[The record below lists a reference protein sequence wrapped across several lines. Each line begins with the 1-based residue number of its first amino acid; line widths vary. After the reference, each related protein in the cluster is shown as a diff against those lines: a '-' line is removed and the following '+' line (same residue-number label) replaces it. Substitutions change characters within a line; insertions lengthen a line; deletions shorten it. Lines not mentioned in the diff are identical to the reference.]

1 MWNKKKISQGA
12 LESENVESENV
23 ETESLES
30 SGEPLLRISDE
41 EMSGENSKSDEM
53 ISSSDTVTDN
63 IPEELLPED
72 PAARERV
79 IQVLNDPAAMRKI
92 AAALEDLRKE
102 YQLEYV
108 FSKTGLASI
117 SSARLSQDEKKLQLA
132 VEAEAEIGSEFD
144 ISKLDE
150 DDEDQELAFSDE
162 EREEAISF
170 AKALGLLGRAEGGE
184 SPGVAESSEPVEPS
198 EAGPQSE
205 PEGPSVPSDS
215 SEPPEPPALVES
227 AEEVPPTSSEE
238 PETPESEVQS
248 EPPKFEGSSEPEVPL
263 EPSEPEG
270 IEESTEPPEPSEP
283 KAQEGD
289 LDNSRQIS
297 AEGLK
302 AEGTVSPESA
312 AQAEEP
318 GLEDEKQ
325 KKKKSGKKKSRER
338 ESAEGTA
345 HKASLKEKIIHLHKK
360 NLVLMIII
368 EVAVVAALAG
378 GIWQIQQT
386 REHQQWLEADAKKTA
401 SAVTAAKGP
410 VLDNGYNQLV
420 VKAEAE
426 INNARVENLR
436 RRAAAMERI
445 PEERSTDIENSETY
459 RIVQSAYY
467 FNGPHLSSG
476 RGSVTGPNGRET
488 YYNLNMSG
496 VVNIMHSAGFSGT
509 YWVRS
514 DGVKMFG
521 NYVMVAANYGVH
533 PKGSIVKSSLGLA
546 IVVDTGGFAS
556 SNPQQLDLATTW

>member
-72 PAARERV
+72 PAAREKV

-92 AAALEDLRKE
+92 AASLEDLRKE

-150 DDEDQELAFSDE
+150 YDEDQEIAYSDE
-162 EREEAISF
+162 EREEALSF
-170 AKALGLLGRAEGGE
+170 AKALGLIGRAEGGE

-198 EAGPQSE
+198 EAGLQSE

-238 PETPESEVQS
+238 PETPEPEVQS
-248 EPPKFEGSSEPEVPL
+248 EPPKFEGSSEPEVPP
-263 EPSEPEG
+263 EPLEPEG
-270 IEESTEPPEPSEP
+270 IEESTEPPEPSES

-318 GLEDEKQ
+318 SEPK
-325 KKKKSGKKKSRER
+325 
-338 ESAEGTA
+338 A
-345 HKASLKEKIIHLHKK
+345 HKAGLKEKIIHLHKK

-420 VKAEAE
+420 VKADAE

-436 RRAAAMERI
+436 IRAADMERI

>member
-1 MWNKKKISQGA
+1 MWNKKNINQGV
-12 LESENVESENV
+12 VESDEV
-23 ETESLES
+23 EAESLDFSE
-30 SGEPLLRISDE
+30 EPLLHVSDE
-41 EMSGENSKSDEM
+41 EIPGESPKIDEVN
-53 ISSSDTVTDN
+53 SSSHSVADN

-102 YQLEYV
+102 YQLEYI
-108 FSKTGLASI
+108 FSKTGLAAI
-117 SSARLSQDEKKLQLA
+117 SAARLSQDEKKLQLA

-150 DDEDQELAFSDE
+150 DDKDQDLSFSDE

-170 AKALGLLGRAEGGE
+170 AKALGFLGREEGGE
-184 SPGVAESSEPVEPS
+184 SPGVAESSEHVEPS
-198 EAGPQSE
+198 EGGPLSE
-205 PEGPSVPSDS
+205 PEGPSVPS
-215 SEPPEPPALVES
+215 E
-227 AEEVPPTSSEE
+227 
-238 PETPESEVQS
+238 
-248 EPPKFEGSSEPEVPL
+248 SSEPEGPSVPS
-263 EPSEPEG
+263 ESSEPEG
-270 IEESTEPPEPSEP
+270 PSVPSESSEP
-283 KAQEGD
+283 E
-289 LDNSRQIS
+289 
-297 AEGLK
+297 AE
-302 AEGTVSPESA
+302 P
-312 AQAEEP
+312 
-318 GLEDEKQ
+318 
-325 KKKKSGKKKSRER
+325 
-338 ESAEGTA
+338 A

-420 VKAEAE
+420 VKADAE
-426 INNARVENLR
+426 INNARVEDLR

>member
-1 MWNKKKISQGA
+1 MWNKKNINQGV
-12 LESENVESENV
+12 VESDEV
-23 ETESLES
+23 EAESLDFSE
-30 SGEPLLRISDE
+30 EPLLHVSDE
-41 EMSGENSKSDEM
+41 EIPGESPKIDEVN
-53 ISSSDTVTDN
+53 SSSHSVADN

-102 YQLEYV
+102 YQLEYI
-108 FSKTGLASI
+108 FSKTGLAAI
-117 SSARLSQDEKKLQLA
+117 SAARLSQDEKKLQLA

-150 DDEDQELAFSDE
+150 DDKDQDLSFSDE
-162 EREEAISF
+162 DREEAISF
-170 AKALGLLGRAEGGE
+170 AKALGLLGREEGGE
-184 SPGVAESSEPVEPS
+184 SPGVAESSEHVEPS
-198 EAGPQSE
+198 EGGPLSE
-205 PEGPSVPSDS
+205 PEGPSVPS
-215 SEPPEPPALVES
+215 E
-227 AEEVPPTSSEE
+227 
-238 PETPESEVQS
+238 
-248 EPPKFEGSSEPEVPL
+248 SSEPEGPSVPS
-263 EPSEPEG
+263 ESSEPE
-270 IEESTEPPEPSEP
+270 
-283 KAQEGD
+283 
-289 LDNSRQIS
+289 
-297 AEGLK
+297 AE
-302 AEGTVSPESA
+302 
-312 AQAEEP
+312 Q
-318 GLEDEKQ
+318 
-325 KKKKSGKKKSRER
+325 
-338 ESAEGTA
+338 A

-420 VKAEAE
+420 VKADAE
-426 INNARVENLR
+426 INNARVEDLR

>member
-23 ETESLES
+23 ESESLDFSE
-30 SGEPLLRISDE
+30 EPLLHVSDE
-41 EMSGENSKSDEM
+41 EMPGESPKIDEVN
-53 ISSSDTVTDN
+53 SSSHSVADN

-92 AAALEDLRKE
+92 AASLENLRKE

-150 DDEDQELAFSDE
+150 YDEDQEIAYSDE
-162 EREEAISF
+162 EREEALSF
-170 AKALGLLGRAEGGE
+170 AKALGLIGRAEGGE

-205 PEGPSVPSDS
+205 PEGPSV
-215 SEPPEPPALVES
+215 
-227 AEEVPPTSSEE
+227 SSEE
-238 PETPESEVQS
+238 PESPESEVQS
-248 EPPKFEGSSEPEVPL
+248 KPPKFEGSSEPEVPP

-270 IEESTEPPEPSEP
+270 IEESTEPPEPPEPEVPPVPSESSEP
-283 KAQEGD
+283 ED
-289 LDNSRQIS
+289 LENLEDEDSSQQIS

-378 GIWQIQQT
+378 VIWQIQQT
-386 REHQQWLEADAKKTA
+386 REHQQWLKADAKKTA

-420 VKAEAE
+420 VKADAE
-426 INNARVENLR
+426 INNARVEDLR

>member
-12 LESENVESENV
+12 LESENVES
-23 ETESLES
+23 ESLES

-41 EMSGENSKSDEM
+41 EMSGENSKSDEV
-53 ISSSDTVTDN
+53 ISSSDTVKDN

-72 PAARERV
+72 PAAREKV

-92 AAALEDLRKE
+92 AASLEDLRKE

-150 DDEDQELAFSDE
+150 DDEDQELSFSDE
-162 EREEAISF
+162 EREETLSF

-205 PEGPSVPSDS
+205 PEGPSV
-215 SEPPEPPALVES
+215 
-227 AEEVPPTSSEE
+227 SSEE
-238 PETPESEVQS
+238 PESPESEVQS
-248 EPPKFEGSSEPEVPL
+248 EPLKFEGSSEPEV
-263 EPSEPEG
+263 
-270 IEESTEPPEPSEP
+270 PPEPSEP

-420 VKAEAE
+420 VKADAE
-426 INNARVENLR
+426 INNARVEDLR

>member
-12 LESENVESENV
+12 LESENVESE
-23 ETESLES
+23 SLES
-30 SGEPLLRISDE
+30 SGEPILRISDE

-72 PAARERV
+72 PAAREKV
-79 IQVLNDPAAMRKI
+79 IQVLSDPAAMRKI
-92 AAALEDLRKE
+92 AASLEDLRKE

-150 DDEDQELAFSDE
+150 YDEDQEIAYSDE
-162 EREEAISF
+162 EREEALSF
-170 AKALGLLGRAEGGE
+170 AKALGLIGRAEGGE

-205 PEGPSVPSDS
+205 PEGPSV
-215 SEPPEPPALVES
+215 
-227 AEEVPPTSSEE
+227 SSEE
-238 PETPESEVQS
+238 PESPEPEVQS
-248 EPPKFEGSSEPEVPL
+248 EPPKFEGSSEPEVPP
-263 EPSEPEG
+263 EPSEPEVPPEPLEPEG
-270 IEESTEPPEPSEP
+270 IEESTEPSEPSES

-420 VKAEAE
+420 VKADAE
-426 INNARVENLR
+426 INNARVEDLR

>member
-1 MWNKKKISQGA
+1 MWNKKNINQGV
-12 LESENVESENV
+12 VESDEV
-23 ETESLES
+23 EAESLDFSE
-30 SGEPLLRISDE
+30 EPLLHVSDE
-41 EMSGENSKSDEM
+41 EIPGESPKIDEVN
-53 ISSSDTVTDN
+53 SSSHSVADN

-102 YQLEYV
+102 YQLEYI
-108 FSKTGLASI
+108 FSKTGLAAI
-117 SSARLSQDEKKLQLA
+117 STARLIQDEKKLQLA

-150 DDEDQELAFSDE
+150 DDKDQDLSFSDE

-170 AKALGLLGRAEGGE
+170 AKALGFLGREEGGE
-184 SPGVAESSEPVEPS
+184 SPGVAESSEHVEPS
-198 EAGPQSE
+198 EGGPLSE
-205 PEGPSVPSDS
+205 PEGPSVPS
-215 SEPPEPPALVES
+215 E
-227 AEEVPPTSSEE
+227 
-238 PETPESEVQS
+238 
-248 EPPKFEGSSEPEVPL
+248 SSEPEA
-263 EPSEPEG
+263 EP
-270 IEESTEPPEPSEP
+270 
-283 KAQEGD
+283 
-289 LDNSRQIS
+289 
-297 AEGLK
+297 
-302 AEGTVSPESA
+302 
-312 AQAEEP
+312 
-318 GLEDEKQ
+318 
-325 KKKKSGKKKSRER
+325 
-338 ESAEGTA
+338 A

-386 REHQQWLEADAKKTA
+386 REHQKWLEADAKKTA

-410 VLDNGYNQLV
+410 VLENGYNQLV
-420 VKAEAE
+420 VKADAE

-496 VVNIMHSAGFSGT
+496 VVKIMHSAGFSGT

>member
-1 MWNKKKISQGA
+1 MWNKKNINQGV
-12 LESENVESENV
+12 VESDEV
-23 ETESLES
+23 EAESLDFSE
-30 SGEPLLRISDE
+30 EPLLHVSDE
-41 EMSGENSKSDEM
+41 EIPGESPKIDEVN
-53 ISSSDTVTDN
+53 SSSHSVADN

-102 YQLEYV
+102 YQLEYI
-108 FSKTGLASI
+108 FSKTGLAAI
-117 SSARLSQDEKKLQLA
+117 SAARLSQDEKKLQLA

-150 DDEDQELAFSDE
+150 DDKDQDLSFSDE

-170 AKALGLLGRAEGGE
+170 AKALGLLGREEGGE
-184 SPGVAESSEPVEPS
+184 SPGVADSSEHVEPS

-205 PEGPSVPSDS
+205 PEGPSFPS
-215 SEPPEPPALVES
+215 E
-227 AEEVPPTSSEE
+227 
-238 PETPESEVQS
+238 
-248 EPPKFEGSSEPEVPL
+248 SSEPEGPSVPS
-263 EPSEPEG
+263 ESSEPE
-270 IEESTEPPEPSEP
+270 
-283 KAQEGD
+283 
-289 LDNSRQIS
+289 
-297 AEGLK
+297 AE
-302 AEGTVSPESA
+302 
-312 AQAEEP
+312 Q
-318 GLEDEKQ
+318 
-325 KKKKSGKKKSRER
+325 
-338 ESAEGTA
+338 A

-420 VKAEAE
+420 VKADAE
-426 INNARVENLR
+426 INNARVEDLR

>member
-1 MWNKKKISQGA
+1 MWNKKNINQGV
-12 LESENVESENV
+12 VESDEV
-23 ETESLES
+23 EAESLDFSE
-30 SGEPLLRISDE
+30 EPLLHVSDE
-41 EMSGENSKSDEM
+41 EIPGESPEIDEVN
-53 ISSSDTVTDN
+53 SSSHSVADN

-102 YQLEYV
+102 YQLEYI
-108 FSKTGLASI
+108 FSKTGLAAI
-117 SSARLSQDEKKLQLA
+117 SAARLSQDEKKLQLA

-150 DDEDQELAFSDE
+150 DDKDQDLSFSDE

-170 AKALGLLGRAEGGE
+170 AKALGLLGREEGGE
-184 SPGVAESSEPVEPS
+184 SPGVAESSEHVEPS
-198 EAGPQSE
+198 EGGPLSE
-205 PEGPSVPSDS
+205 PEGPSVPS
-215 SEPPEPPALVES
+215 E
-227 AEEVPPTSSEE
+227 
-238 PETPESEVQS
+238 
-248 EPPKFEGSSEPEVPL
+248 SSEPEGPSVPS
-263 EPSEPEG
+263 ESSEPEA
-270 IEESTEPPEPSEP
+270 EP
-283 KAQEGD
+283 
-289 LDNSRQIS
+289 
-297 AEGLK
+297 
-302 AEGTVSPESA
+302 
-312 AQAEEP
+312 
-318 GLEDEKQ
+318 
-325 KKKKSGKKKSRER
+325 
-338 ESAEGTA
+338 A

-420 VKAEAE
+420 VKADAE
-426 INNARVENLR
+426 INNARVEDLR

>member
-1 MWNKKKISQGA
+1 MWNKKNINQGV
-12 LESENVESENV
+12 VESDEV
-23 ETESLES
+23 EAESLDFSE
-30 SGEPLLRISDE
+30 EPLLHVSDE
-41 EMSGENSKSDEM
+41 EIPGESPKIDEVN
-53 ISSSDTVTDN
+53 SSSHSVADN

-102 YQLEYV
+102 YQLEYI
-108 FSKTGLASI
+108 FSKTGLAAI
-117 SSARLSQDEKKLQLA
+117 SAARLSQDEKKLQLA

-150 DDEDQELAFSDE
+150 DDKDQDLSFSDE
-162 EREEAISF
+162 DREEAISF
-170 AKALGLLGRAEGGE
+170 AKALGLLGREEGGE
-184 SPGVAESSEPVEPS
+184 SPGVAESSEHVEPS
-198 EAGPQSE
+198 EGGPLSE
-205 PEGPSVPSDS
+205 PEGPSVPS
-215 SEPPEPPALVES
+215 E
-227 AEEVPPTSSEE
+227 
-238 PETPESEVQS
+238 
-248 EPPKFEGSSEPEVPL
+248 SSEPE
-263 EPSEPEG
+263 
-270 IEESTEPPEPSEP
+270 
-283 KAQEGD
+283 
-289 LDNSRQIS
+289 
-297 AEGLK
+297 AE
-302 AEGTVSPESA
+302 
-312 AQAEEP
+312 Q
-318 GLEDEKQ
+318 
-325 KKKKSGKKKSRER
+325 
-338 ESAEGTA
+338 A

-420 VKAEAE
+420 VKADAE

>member
-1 MWNKKKISQGA
+1 MWNKKNINQGV
-12 LESENVESENV
+12 VESDEV
-23 ETESLES
+23 EAESLDFSE
-30 SGEPLLRISDE
+30 EPLLHVSDE
-41 EMSGENSKSDEM
+41 EIPGESPKIDEVNP
-53 ISSSDTVTDN
+53 SSHSVADN

-102 YQLEYV
+102 YQLEYI
-108 FSKTGLASI
+108 FSKTGLAAI
-117 SSARLSQDEKKLQLA
+117 SAARLSQDEKKLQLA

-150 DDEDQELAFSDE
+150 DDKDQDLSFSDE

-170 AKALGLLGRAEGGE
+170 AKALGLLGREEGGE
-184 SPGVAESSEPVEPS
+184 SPGVAESSEHVEPS
-198 EAGPQSE
+198 EGGPLSE
-205 PEGPSVPSDS
+205 PKGPSVP
-215 SEPPEPPALVES
+215 PE
-227 AEEVPPTSSEE
+227 
-238 PETPESEVQS
+238 
-248 EPPKFEGSSEPEVPL
+248 SSEPE
-263 EPSEPEG
+263 
-270 IEESTEPPEPSEP
+270 
-283 KAQEGD
+283 
-289 LDNSRQIS
+289 
-297 AEGLK
+297 AE
-302 AEGTVSPESA
+302 
-312 AQAEEP
+312 Q
-318 GLEDEKQ
+318 
-325 KKKKSGKKKSRER
+325 
-338 ESAEGTA
+338 A

-420 VKAEAE
+420 VKADAE

>member
-1 MWNKKKISQGA
+1 MWNKKNINQGV
-12 LESENVESENV
+12 VESDEV
-23 ETESLES
+23 EAESLDFSE
-30 SGEPLLRISDE
+30 EPLLHVSDE
-41 EMSGENSKSDEM
+41 EIPGESPKIDEVN
-53 ISSSDTVTDN
+53 SSSHSVADN

-102 YQLEYV
+102 YQLEYI
-108 FSKTGLASI
+108 FSKTGLAAI
-117 SSARLSQDEKKLQLA
+117 SAARLSQDEKKLQMA

-150 DDEDQELAFSDE
+150 DDKDQDLSFSDE

-170 AKALGLLGRAEGGE
+170 AKALGFLGREEGGE
-184 SPGVAESSEPVEPS
+184 SPGVAESSEHVEPS
-198 EAGPQSE
+198 EGGPLSE
-205 PEGPSVPSDS
+205 PEGPSVPS
-215 SEPPEPPALVES
+215 E
-227 AEEVPPTSSEE
+227 
-238 PETPESEVQS
+238 
-248 EPPKFEGSSEPEVPL
+248 SSEPEGPSVPS
-263 EPSEPEG
+263 ESSEPEA
-270 IEESTEPPEPSEP
+270 EP
-283 KAQEGD
+283 
-289 LDNSRQIS
+289 
-297 AEGLK
+297 
-302 AEGTVSPESA
+302 
-312 AQAEEP
+312 
-318 GLEDEKQ
+318 
-325 KKKKSGKKKSRER
+325 
-338 ESAEGTA
+338 A

-420 VKAEAE
+420 VKADAE

-556 SNPQQLDLATTW
+556 SNPQQLDLATAW

>member
-1 MWNKKKISQGA
+1 MWNKKNINQGV
-12 LESENVESENV
+12 VESDEV
-23 ETESLES
+23 EAESLDFSE
-30 SGEPLLRISDE
+30 EPLLHVSDE
-41 EMSGENSKSDEM
+41 EIPGESPKIDEVN
-53 ISSSDTVTDN
+53 SSSHSVADN

-102 YQLEYV
+102 YQLEYI
-108 FSKTGLASI
+108 FSKTGLAAI
-117 SSARLSQDEKKLQLA
+117 SAARLSQDEKKLQLA

-150 DDEDQELAFSDE
+150 DDKDQDLSFSDE

-170 AKALGLLGRAEGGE
+170 AKALGLLGREEGGE
-184 SPGVAESSEPVEPS
+184 SPGVADSSEHVEPS

-205 PEGPSVPSDS
+205 PEGPSFPS
-215 SEPPEPPALVES
+215 E
-227 AEEVPPTSSEE
+227 
-238 PETPESEVQS
+238 
-248 EPPKFEGSSEPEVPL
+248 SSEPEGPSVPS
-263 EPSEPEG
+263 ESSEPEG
-270 IEESTEPPEPSEP
+270 PSVPSESSEP
-283 KAQEGD
+283 E
-289 LDNSRQIS
+289 
-297 AEGLK
+297 AE
-302 AEGTVSPESA
+302 
-312 AQAEEP
+312 Q
-318 GLEDEKQ
+318 
-325 KKKKSGKKKSRER
+325 
-338 ESAEGTA
+338 A

-378 GIWQIQQT
+378 GIWQIQQA

-420 VKAEAE
+420 VKADAE
-426 INNARVENLR
+426 INNARVEDLR

>member
-1 MWNKKKISQGA
+1 MWNKKNINQGV
-12 LESENVESENV
+12 VESDEV
-23 ETESLES
+23 EAESLNF
-30 SGEPLLRISDE
+30 SGEPLLHVSDE
-41 EMSGENSKSDEM
+41 EIPGESSKIDEVN
-53 ISSSDTVTDN
+53 SSSHSVADN

-92 AAALEDLRKE
+92 AAALENLRKE
-102 YQLEYV
+102 YQLEYI
-108 FSKTGLASI
+108 FSKTGLAAI
-117 SSARLSQDEKKLQLA
+117 SAARLSQDEKKLQLA

-150 DDEDQELAFSDE
+150 DDKDQDLSFSDE

-170 AKALGLLGRAEGGE
+170 AKTLGLLDREEGGE
-184 SPGVAESSEPVEPS
+184 SPGVAESSEHVEPS
-198 EAGPQSE
+198 EGGPLSEPEGLSVPSESSE
-205 PEGPSVPSDS
+205 PEGPSVPS
-215 SEPPEPPALVES
+215 E
-227 AEEVPPTSSEE
+227 
-238 PETPESEVQS
+238 
-248 EPPKFEGSSEPEVPL
+248 SSEPEGPSVPS
-263 EPSEPEG
+263 ESSEPE
-270 IEESTEPPEPSEP
+270 
-283 KAQEGD
+283 
-289 LDNSRQIS
+289 
-297 AEGLK
+297 AE
-302 AEGTVSPESA
+302 
-312 AQAEEP
+312 Q
-318 GLEDEKQ
+318 
-325 KKKKSGKKKSRER
+325 
-338 ESAEGTA
+338 A

-386 REHQQWLEADAKKTA
+386 REHQKWLEADAKKTA

-410 VLDNGYNQLV
+410 VLENGYNQLV
-420 VKAEAE
+420 VKADAE

-556 SNPQQLDLATTW
+556 SNPQQLDLATAW

>member
-23 ETESLES
+23 ESESLES

-53 ISSSDTVTDN
+53 ISSSDSVADN

-150 DDEDQELAFSDE
+150 DDEDQELSFSDE
-162 EREEAISF
+162 EREEALSF

-205 PEGPSVPSDS
+205 PEGPSV
-215 SEPPEPPALVES
+215 
-227 AEEVPPTSSEE
+227 SSEE
-238 PETPESEVQS
+238 PETPEPEVQS
-248 EPPKFEGSSEPEVPL
+248 EPPKFEGSSEPEVPP

-270 IEESTEPPEPSEP
+270 IEESTEPSEPSES

-297 AEGLK
+297 AEGRK

-318 GLEDEKQ
+318 GLEEEKQ
-325 KKKKSGKKKSRER
+325 KKKKSGKKKSRES

-386 REHQQWLEADAKKTA
+386 REHQKWLEADAKKTA

-420 VKAEAE
+420 VKADAE
-426 INNARVENLR
+426 INNARVEDLR

>member
-12 LESENVESENV
+12 LESENVESE
-23 ETESLES
+23 SLES
-30 SGEPLLRISDE
+30 SGEPILRISDE

-72 PAARERV
+72 PAAREKV
-79 IQVLNDPAAMRKI
+79 IQVLSDPAAMRKI
-92 AAALEDLRKE
+92 AASLEDLRKE

-150 DDEDQELAFSDE
+150 YDEDQEIAYSDE
-162 EREEAISF
+162 EREEALSF
-170 AKALGLLGRAEGGE
+170 AKALGLIGRAEGGE

-205 PEGPSVPSDS
+205 PEGPSV
-215 SEPPEPPALVES
+215 
-227 AEEVPPTSSEE
+227 SSEE
-238 PETPESEVQS
+238 PESPEPEVQS
-248 EPPKFEGSSEPEVPL
+248 EPPKFEGSSEPEVPP
-263 EPSEPEG
+263 EPSEPEVPPEPLEPEG
-270 IEESTEPPEPSEP
+270 IEESTEPSEPSES

-325 KKKKSGKKKSRER
+325 KKKKSGKKKSRES

-420 VKAEAE
+420 VKADAE
-426 INNARVENLR
+426 INNARVEDLR

-521 NYVMVAANYGVH
+521 NYVMVAANYGVN

>member
-41 EMSGENSKSDEM
+41 EMPGESPKIDEVN
-53 ISSSDTVTDN
+53 SSSHSVADN

-92 AAALEDLRKE
+92 AASLEDLRKE

-150 DDEDQELAFSDE
+150 DDEDQELSFSDE
-162 EREEAISF
+162 EREEALSF
-170 AKALGLLGRAEGGE
+170 AKALGLLGREEGGE

-205 PEGPSVPSDS
+205 PEGPSV
-215 SEPPEPPALVES
+215 
-227 AEEVPPTSSEE
+227 SSEE
-238 PETPESEVQS
+238 PESPESEVQS

-263 EPSEPEG
+263 EPLEPEG

-420 VKAEAE
+420 VKADAE
-426 INNARVENLR
+426 INNARVEDLR

>member
-1 MWNKKKISQGA
+1 MWNKKNINQGV
-12 LESENVESENV
+12 VESDEV
-23 ETESLES
+23 EAESLDFSE
-30 SGEPLLRISDE
+30 EPLLHVSDE
-41 EMSGENSKSDEM
+41 EIPGESPKIDEVNP
-53 ISSSDTVTDN
+53 SSHSVADN

-102 YQLEYV
+102 YQLEYI
-108 FSKTGLASI
+108 FSKTGLAAI
-117 SSARLSQDEKKLQLA
+117 SAARLSQDEKKLQLA

-150 DDEDQELAFSDE
+150 DDKDQALSFSDE

-170 AKALGLLGRAEGGE
+170 AKALGLLGREEGGE
-184 SPGVAESSEPVEPS
+184 SPGVAESSEHVEPS
-198 EAGPQSE
+198 EGGPLSE
-205 PEGPSVPSDS
+205 PEGPSVPS
-215 SEPPEPPALVES
+215 E
-227 AEEVPPTSSEE
+227 
-238 PETPESEVQS
+238 
-248 EPPKFEGSSEPEVPL
+248 SSEPEGPSVPS
-263 EPSEPEG
+263 ESSEPE
-270 IEESTEPPEPSEP
+270 
-283 KAQEGD
+283 
-289 LDNSRQIS
+289 
-297 AEGLK
+297 AE
-302 AEGTVSPESA
+302 
-312 AQAEEP
+312 Q
-318 GLEDEKQ
+318 
-325 KKKKSGKKKSRER
+325 
-338 ESAEGTA
+338 A

-420 VKAEAE
+420 VKADAE

>member
-1 MWNKKKISQGA
+1 MWNKKNINQGV
-12 LESENVESENV
+12 VESDEV
-23 ETESLES
+23 EAESLDFSE
-30 SGEPLLRISDE
+30 EPLLHVSDE
-41 EMSGENSKSDEM
+41 EIPGESPKIDEVN
-53 ISSSDTVTDN
+53 SSSHSVADN

-102 YQLEYV
+102 YQLEYI
-108 FSKTGLASI
+108 FSKTGLAAI
-117 SSARLSQDEKKLQLA
+117 STARLSQDEKKLQLA

-150 DDEDQELAFSDE
+150 DDKDQDLSFSDE

-170 AKALGLLGRAEGGE
+170 AKALGLLGREEGGE
-184 SPGVAESSEPVEPS
+184 SPGVAESSEHVEPS
-198 EAGPQSE
+198 EGGPLSE
-205 PEGPSVPSDS
+205 PEGPSVP
-215 SEPPEPPALVES
+215 PE
-227 AEEVPPTSSEE
+227 
-238 PETPESEVQS
+238 
-248 EPPKFEGSSEPEVPL
+248 SSEPEGPSVPP
-263 EPSEPEG
+263 ESSEPEA
-270 IEESTEPPEPSEP
+270 EP
-283 KAQEGD
+283 
-289 LDNSRQIS
+289 
-297 AEGLK
+297 
-302 AEGTVSPESA
+302 
-312 AQAEEP
+312 
-318 GLEDEKQ
+318 
-325 KKKKSGKKKSRER
+325 
-338 ESAEGTA
+338 A

-420 VKAEAE
+420 VKADAE
-426 INNARVENLR
+426 INNARVEDLR

>member
-1 MWNKKKISQGA
+1 MWNKKNINQGV
-12 LESENVESENV
+12 VESDEV
-23 ETESLES
+23 EAESLDFSE
-30 SGEPLLRISDE
+30 EPLLHVSDE
-41 EMSGENSKSDEM
+41 EIPGESPKIDEVN
-53 ISSSDTVTDN
+53 SSSHSVADN

-102 YQLEYV
+102 YQLEYI
-108 FSKTGLASI
+108 FSKTGLAAI
-117 SSARLSQDEKKLQLA
+117 SAARLSQDEKKLQLA

-150 DDEDQELAFSDE
+150 DDKDQALSFSDE

-170 AKALGLLGRAEGGE
+170 AKALGLLGREEGGE
-184 SPGVAESSEPVEPS
+184 SPGVAESSEHVEPS
-198 EAGPQSE
+198 EGGPLSE
-205 PEGPSVPSDS
+205 PEGPSVPS
-215 SEPPEPPALVES
+215 E
-227 AEEVPPTSSEE
+227 
-238 PETPESEVQS
+238 
-248 EPPKFEGSSEPEVPL
+248 SSEPE
-263 EPSEPEG
+263 
-270 IEESTEPPEPSEP
+270 
-283 KAQEGD
+283 
-289 LDNSRQIS
+289 
-297 AEGLK
+297 AE
-302 AEGTVSPESA
+302 
-312 AQAEEP
+312 Q
-318 GLEDEKQ
+318 
-325 KKKKSGKKKSRER
+325 
-338 ESAEGTA
+338 A

-420 VKAEAE
+420 VKADAE
-426 INNARVENLR
+426 INNARVEDLR

>member
-12 LESENVESENV
+12 LESENVESE
-23 ETESLES
+23 SLES
-30 SGEPLLRISDE
+30 SGEPILRISDE

-72 PAARERV
+72 PAAREKV

-92 AAALEDLRKE
+92 AASLEDLRKE

-150 DDEDQELAFSDE
+150 YDEDQEIAYSDE
-162 EREEAISF
+162 EREEALSF
-170 AKALGLLGRAEGGE
+170 AKALGLIGRAEGGE
-184 SPGVAESSEPVEPS
+184 SPGVAESSEPVEPA
-198 EAGPQSE
+198 EAVPQSE
-205 PEGPSVPSDS
+205 PEGPSV
-215 SEPPEPPALVES
+215 
-227 AEEVPPTSSEE
+227 SSEE
-238 PETPESEVQS
+238 PESPESEVQS
-248 EPPKFEGSSEPEVPL
+248 EPPKFEGSSEPEVPP
-263 EPSEPEG
+263 EPSEPEVPPEHLEPEG
-270 IEESTEPPEPSEP
+270 IEESTEPSEPSES

-318 GLEDEKQ
+318 SEPK
-325 KKKKSGKKKSRER
+325 
-338 ESAEGTA
+338 A
-345 HKASLKEKIIHLHKK
+345 HKAGLKEKIIHLHKK

-420 VKAEAE
+420 VKADAE
-426 INNARVENLR
+426 INNARVEDLR

>member
-1 MWNKKKISQGA
+1 MWNKKNINQGV
-12 LESENVESENV
+12 VESDEV
-23 ETESLES
+23 EAESLDFSE
-30 SGEPLLRISDE
+30 EPLLHVSDE
-41 EMSGENSKSDEM
+41 EIPGESPKIDEVN
-53 ISSSDTVTDN
+53 SSSDSVADN

-102 YQLEYV
+102 YQLEYI
-108 FSKTGLASI
+108 FSKTGLAAI
-117 SSARLSQDEKKLQLA
+117 SAARLSQDEKKLQLA

-150 DDEDQELAFSDE
+150 DDKDQDLSFSDE

-170 AKALGLLGRAEGGE
+170 AKALGLLGREEGGE
-184 SPGVAESSEPVEPS
+184 SPGVAESSEHVEPS
-198 EAGPQSE
+198 EGGPQSE
-205 PEGPSVPSDS
+205 PEGPSVPS
-215 SEPPEPPALVES
+215 E
-227 AEEVPPTSSEE
+227 
-238 PETPESEVQS
+238 
-248 EPPKFEGSSEPEVPL
+248 SSEPE
-263 EPSEPEG
+263 
-270 IEESTEPPEPSEP
+270 
-283 KAQEGD
+283 
-289 LDNSRQIS
+289 
-297 AEGLK
+297 AE
-302 AEGTVSPESA
+302 
-312 AQAEEP
+312 Q
-318 GLEDEKQ
+318 
-325 KKKKSGKKKSRER
+325 
-338 ESAEGTA
+338 A

-386 REHQQWLEADAKKTA
+386 REHQKWLEADAKKTA

-410 VLDNGYNQLV
+410 VLENGYNQLV
-420 VKAEAE
+420 VKADAE

-556 SNPQQLDLATTW
+556 SNPQQLDLATAW

>member
-1 MWNKKKISQGA
+1 MWNKKNINQGV
-12 LESENVESENV
+12 VESDEV
-23 ETESLES
+23 EAESLDFSE
-30 SGEPLLRISDE
+30 EPLLHVSDE
-41 EMSGENSKSDEM
+41 EIPGESPKIDEVN
-53 ISSSDTVTDN
+53 SSSHSVADN

-102 YQLEYV
+102 YQLEYI
-108 FSKTGLASI
+108 FSKTGLAAI
-117 SSARLSQDEKKLQLA
+117 SAARLSQDEKKLQLA

-150 DDEDQELAFSDE
+150 DDKDQDLSFSDE

-170 AKALGLLGRAEGGE
+170 AKALGLLGREEGGE
-184 SPGVAESSEPVEPS
+184 SPGVADSSEHVEPS

-205 PEGPSVPSDS
+205 PEGPSFPS
-215 SEPPEPPALVES
+215 E
-227 AEEVPPTSSEE
+227 
-238 PETPESEVQS
+238 
-248 EPPKFEGSSEPEVPL
+248 SSEPEGPSVPS
-263 EPSEPEG
+263 ESSEPEG
-270 IEESTEPPEPSEP
+270 PSVPSESSEP
-283 KAQEGD
+283 E
-289 LDNSRQIS
+289 
-297 AEGLK
+297 AE
-302 AEGTVSPESA
+302 
-312 AQAEEP
+312 Q
-318 GLEDEKQ
+318 
-325 KKKKSGKKKSRER
+325 
-338 ESAEGTA
+338 A

-420 VKAEAE
+420 VKADAE
-426 INNARVENLR
+426 INNARVEDLR

>member
-1 MWNKKKISQGA
+1 MWNKKNINQGV
-12 LESENVESENV
+12 VESDEV
-23 ETESLES
+23 EAESLDFSE
-30 SGEPLLRISDE
+30 EPLLHVSDE
-41 EMSGENSKSDEM
+41 EIPGESPKIDEVN
-53 ISSSDTVTDN
+53 SSSHSVADN

-102 YQLEYV
+102 YQLEYI
-108 FSKTGLASI
+108 FSKTGLAAI
-117 SSARLSQDEKKLQLA
+117 SAARLSQDEKKLQMA

-150 DDEDQELAFSDE
+150 DDKDQDLSFSDE

-170 AKALGLLGRAEGGE
+170 AKALGFLGREEGGE
-184 SPGVAESSEPVEPS
+184 SPGVAESSEHVEPS
-198 EAGPQSE
+198 EGGPLSE
-205 PEGPSVPSDS
+205 PEGPSVPS
-215 SEPPEPPALVES
+215 E
-227 AEEVPPTSSEE
+227 
-238 PETPESEVQS
+238 
-248 EPPKFEGSSEPEVPL
+248 SSEPEGPSVPS
-263 EPSEPEG
+263 ESSEPEG
-270 IEESTEPPEPSEP
+270 PSVPSESSEP
-283 KAQEGD
+283 E
-289 LDNSRQIS
+289 
-297 AEGLK
+297 AE
-302 AEGTVSPESA
+302 P
-312 AQAEEP
+312 
-318 GLEDEKQ
+318 
-325 KKKKSGKKKSRER
+325 
-338 ESAEGTA
+338 A

-420 VKAEAE
+420 VKADAE

-556 SNPQQLDLATTW
+556 SNPQQLDLATAW

>member
-23 ETESLES
+23 EAESLDFSE
-30 SGEPLLRISDE
+30 EPLLHVSDE
-41 EMSGENSKSDEM
+41 EMPGESPKIDEVN
-53 ISSSDTVTDN
+53 SSSHSVADN

-92 AAALEDLRKE
+92 AASLEDLRKE

-150 DDEDQELAFSDE
+150 DDEDQELSFSDE
-162 EREEAISF
+162 EREEALSF

-205 PEGPSVPSDS
+205 PEGPSV
-215 SEPPEPPALVES
+215 
-227 AEEVPPTSSEE
+227 SSEE
-238 PETPESEVQS
+238 PESPEPEVQS
-248 EPPKFEGSSEPEVPL
+248 EPPKFEGSSEPEVPP
-263 EPSEPEG
+263 EPLEPEG

-338 ESAEGTA
+338 EPAEGTA

-420 VKAEAE
+420 VKADAE
-426 INNARVENLR
+426 INNARVEDLR

-556 SNPQQLDLATTW
+556 SNPQQLDLATAW

>member
-12 LESENVESENV
+12 LESENVETENV

-30 SGEPLLRISDE
+30 SGEPILRISDE

-72 PAARERV
+72 PAAREKV

-92 AAALEDLRKE
+92 AASLEDLRKE

-150 DDEDQELAFSDE
+150 YDEDQELAFSDE

-170 AKALGLLGRAEGGE
+170 AKALGLLGSAEGGE

-205 PEGPSVPSDS
+205 PEGPSV
-215 SEPPEPPALVES
+215 
-227 AEEVPPTSSEE
+227 SSEE
-238 PETPESEVQS
+238 PESPEPEVQS
-248 EPPKFEGSSEPEVPL
+248 EPPKFEGSSEPEVPP
-263 EPSEPEG
+263 EPLEPEG
-270 IEESTEPPEPSEP
+270 IEESTEPSEPSES

-325 KKKKSGKKKSRER
+325 KKKKSGKKKSKES

-420 VKAEAE
+420 VKADAE
-426 INNARVENLR
+426 INNARVEDLR

>member
-1 MWNKKKISQGA
+1 MWNKKNINQGV
-12 LESENVESENV
+12 VESDEV
-23 ETESLES
+23 EAESLDFSE
-30 SGEPLLRISDE
+30 EPLLHVSDE
-41 EMSGENSKSDEM
+41 EIPGESPKIDEVN
-53 ISSSDTVTDN
+53 SSSHSVADN

-102 YQLEYV
+102 YQLEYI
-108 FSKTGLASI
+108 FSKTGLAAI
-117 SSARLSQDEKKLQLA
+117 SAARLSQDEKKLQLA

-150 DDEDQELAFSDE
+150 DDKDQDLSFSDE

-170 AKALGLLGRAEGGE
+170 AKALGFLGREEGGE
-184 SPGVAESSEPVEPS
+184 SPGVAESSEHVEPS
-198 EAGPQSE
+198 EGGPLSE
-205 PEGPSVPSDS
+205 PEGPSVPS
-215 SEPPEPPALVES
+215 E
-227 AEEVPPTSSEE
+227 
-238 PETPESEVQS
+238 
-248 EPPKFEGSSEPEVPL
+248 SSEPE
-263 EPSEPEG
+263 
-270 IEESTEPPEPSEP
+270 
-283 KAQEGD
+283 
-289 LDNSRQIS
+289 
-297 AEGLK
+297 AEQ
-302 AEGTVSPESA
+302 V
-312 AQAEEP
+312 
-318 GLEDEKQ
+318 
-325 KKKKSGKKKSRER
+325 
-338 ESAEGTA
+338 

-420 VKAEAE
+420 VKADAE
-426 INNARVENLR
+426 INNARVEDLR

-556 SNPQQLDLATTW
+556 SNPQQLDLATAW

>member
-1 MWNKKKISQGA
+1 MWNKKNINQGV
-12 LESENVESENV
+12 VESDEV
-23 ETESLES
+23 EAESLDF
-30 SGEPLLRISDE
+30 SGEPLLHVSDE
-41 EMSGENSKSDEM
+41 EIPGESPEIDEVNSLSH
-53 ISSSDTVTDN
+53 SVADN

-102 YQLEYV
+102 YQLEYI
-108 FSKTGLASI
+108 FSKTGLAAI
-117 SSARLSQDEKKLQLA
+117 SAARLSQDEKKLQLA

-150 DDEDQELAFSDE
+150 DDKDQDLSFSDE

-170 AKALGLLGRAEGGE
+170 AKALGLLGREEGGE
-184 SPGVAESSEPVEPS
+184 PPGVAESSEPVETS
-198 EAGPQSE
+198 EGGPLSE
-205 PEGPSVPSDS
+205 PEGPSVPS
-215 SEPPEPPALVES
+215 E
-227 AEEVPPTSSEE
+227 
-238 PETPESEVQS
+238 
-248 EPPKFEGSSEPEVPL
+248 SSEPEGPSVPS
-263 EPSEPEG
+263 ESSEPE
-270 IEESTEPPEPSEP
+270 
-283 KAQEGD
+283 
-289 LDNSRQIS
+289 
-297 AEGLK
+297 AEL
-302 AEGTVSPESA
+302 
-312 AQAEEP
+312 
-318 GLEDEKQ
+318 
-325 KKKKSGKKKSRER
+325 
-338 ESAEGTA
+338 A

-410 VLDNGYNQLV
+410 VLENGYNQLV
-420 VKAEAE
+420 VKADAE

>member
-41 EMSGENSKSDEM
+41 EIPGESPKIDEVN
-53 ISSSDTVTDN
+53 SSSDSVADN

-72 PAARERV
+72 PAAREKV

-92 AAALEDLRKE
+92 AASLEDLRKE

-150 DDEDQELAFSDE
+150 DDEDQELSFSDE
-162 EREEAISF
+162 EREEALSF
-170 AKALGLLGRAEGGE
+170 AKALGLIGRAEGGE

-205 PEGPSVPSDS
+205 PEGPSV
-215 SEPPEPPALVES
+215 
-227 AEEVPPTSSEE
+227 SSEE
-238 PETPESEVQS
+238 LESPESEVQS
-248 EPPKFEGSSEPEVPL
+248 EPPKFEGSSEPEVPP
-263 EPSEPEG
+263 EPSEPEVPPEPLEPEG

-283 KAQEGD
+283 EVPPVPSESSEPEYLENLEDEDSSQ
-289 LDNSRQIS
+289 QIS

-420 VKAEAE
+420 VKADAE
-426 INNARVENLR
+426 INNARVEDLR

-556 SNPQQLDLATTW
+556 SNPQQLDLATAW

>member
-30 SGEPLLRISDE
+30 SGEPILRISDE

-72 PAARERV
+72 PAAREKV

-92 AAALEDLRKE
+92 AASLEDLRKE

-150 DDEDQELAFSDE
+150 YDEDQELAFSDE

-170 AKALGLLGRAEGGE
+170 AKALGLLGSAEGGE

-205 PEGPSVPSDS
+205 PEGPSV
-215 SEPPEPPALVES
+215 
-227 AEEVPPTSSEE
+227 SSEE
-238 PETPESEVQS
+238 PESPEPEVQS
-248 EPPKFEGSSEPEVPL
+248 EPPKFEGSSEPEVPP
-263 EPSEPEG
+263 EPLEPEG
-270 IEESTEPPEPSEP
+270 IEESTEPSEPSES

-325 KKKKSGKKKSRER
+325 KKKKSGKKKSKES

-420 VKAEAE
+420 VKADAE
-426 INNARVENLR
+426 INNARVEDLR

>member
-12 LESENVESENV
+12 LESENV

-72 PAARERV
+72 PAAREKV

-150 DDEDQELAFSDE
+150 DDEDQELSFSDE
-162 EREEAISF
+162 EREEALSF

-205 PEGPSVPSDS
+205 PEGPSV
-215 SEPPEPPALVES
+215 
-227 AEEVPPTSSEE
+227 SSEE
-238 PETPESEVQS
+238 PESPEPEVQS
-248 EPPKFEGSSEPEVPL
+248 EPPKFEGSSEPEVPP
-263 EPSEPEG
+263 EPLEPEG
-270 IEESTEPPEPSEP
+270 IEESTEQPEPSEP

-325 KKKKSGKKKSRER
+325 KKKKSGKKKSSER

-420 VKAEAE
+420 VKADAE
-426 INNARVENLR
+426 INNARVEDLR

>member
-1 MWNKKKISQGA
+1 MWNKKNINQGV
-12 LESENVESENV
+12 VESDEV
-23 ETESLES
+23 EAESLDFSEV
-30 SGEPLLRISDE
+30 PLLHVSDE
-41 EMSGENSKSDEM
+41 EIPGESPKIDEVN
-53 ISSSDTVTDN
+53 SSSHSVADN

-102 YQLEYV
+102 YQLEYI
-108 FSKTGLASI
+108 FSKTGLAAI
-117 SSARLSQDEKKLQLA
+117 SAARLSQDEKKLQLA

-150 DDEDQELAFSDE
+150 DDKDQDLSFSDE

-170 AKALGLLGRAEGGE
+170 AKALGLLGREEGGE
-184 SPGVAESSEPVEPS
+184 SPGVADSSEHVEPS

-205 PEGPSVPSDS
+205 PEGPSFPS
-215 SEPPEPPALVES
+215 E
-227 AEEVPPTSSEE
+227 
-238 PETPESEVQS
+238 
-248 EPPKFEGSSEPEVPL
+248 SSEPEGPSVPS
-263 EPSEPEG
+263 ESSEPEG
-270 IEESTEPPEPSEP
+270 PSVPSESSEP
-283 KAQEGD
+283 E
-289 LDNSRQIS
+289 
-297 AEGLK
+297 AE
-302 AEGTVSPESA
+302 
-312 AQAEEP
+312 Q
-318 GLEDEKQ
+318 
-325 KKKKSGKKKSRER
+325 
-338 ESAEGTA
+338 A

-420 VKAEAE
+420 VKADAE
-426 INNARVENLR
+426 INNARVEDLR

>member
-1 MWNKKKISQGA
+1 MWNKKNINQGV
-12 LESENVESENV
+12 VESDEV
-23 ETESLES
+23 EAESLDFSE
-30 SGEPLLRISDE
+30 EPLLHVSDE
-41 EMSGENSKSDEM
+41 EIPGESPKIDEVN
-53 ISSSDTVTDN
+53 SSSHSVADN

-102 YQLEYV
+102 YQLEYI
-108 FSKTGLASI
+108 FSKTGLAAI
-117 SSARLSQDEKKLQLA
+117 SAARLSQDEKKLQLA

-150 DDEDQELAFSDE
+150 DDKDQDLSFSDE

-170 AKALGLLGRAEGGE
+170 AKALGLLGREEGGE
-184 SPGVAESSEPVEPS
+184 SPGVADSSEHVEPS

-205 PEGPSVPSDS
+205 PEGPSFPS
-215 SEPPEPPALVES
+215 E
-227 AEEVPPTSSEE
+227 
-238 PETPESEVQS
+238 
-248 EPPKFEGSSEPEVPL
+248 SSEPEGPSVPS
-263 EPSEPEG
+263 ESSEPEG
-270 IEESTEPPEPSEP
+270 PSVPSESSEP
-283 KAQEGD
+283 E
-289 LDNSRQIS
+289 
-297 AEGLK
+297 AE
-302 AEGTVSPESA
+302 
-312 AQAEEP
+312 Q
-318 GLEDEKQ
+318 
-325 KKKKSGKKKSRER
+325 
-338 ESAEGTA
+338 A

-410 VLDNGYNQLV
+410 VLENGYNQLV
-420 VKAEAE
+420 VKADAE
-426 INNARVENLR
+426 INNARVEDLR

>member
-1 MWNKKKISQGA
+1 M
-12 LESENVESENV
+12 ESDEVEA
-23 ETESLES
+23 ESLDFSE
-30 SGEPLLRISDE
+30 EPLLHVSDE
-41 EMSGENSKSDEM
+41 EIPGESPKIDEVN
-53 ISSSDTVTDN
+53 SSSHSVADN

-102 YQLEYV
+102 YQLEYI
-108 FSKTGLASI
+108 FSKTGLAAI
-117 SSARLSQDEKKLQLA
+117 SAARLSQDEKKLQLA

-150 DDEDQELAFSDE
+150 DDKDQDLPFSDE

-170 AKALGLLGRAEGGE
+170 AKALGLLGREEGGE
-184 SPGVAESSEPVEPS
+184 SPGVAESSEHVEPS
-198 EAGPQSE
+198 EGGPLSE
-205 PEGPSVPSDS
+205 PEGPSVPS
-215 SEPPEPPALVES
+215 E
-227 AEEVPPTSSEE
+227 
-238 PETPESEVQS
+238 
-248 EPPKFEGSSEPEVPL
+248 SSEPEGPSV
-263 EPSEPEG
+263 PSESS
-270 IEESTEPPEPSEP
+270 ESE
-283 KAQEGD
+283 
-289 LDNSRQIS
+289 
-297 AEGLK
+297 AE
-302 AEGTVSPESA
+302 
-312 AQAEEP
+312 Q
-318 GLEDEKQ
+318 
-325 KKKKSGKKKSRER
+325 
-338 ESAEGTA
+338 A

-360 NLVLMIII
+360 NLGLMIII

-386 REHQQWLEADAKKTA
+386 REHQKWLEADAKKTA

-420 VKAEAE
+420 VKADAE
-426 INNARVENLR
+426 INNARVEDLR

>member
-1 MWNKKKISQGA
+1 MWNKKNINQGV
-12 LESENVESENV
+12 VESDEV
-23 ETESLES
+23 EAESLDFSE
-30 SGEPLLRISDE
+30 EPLLHVSDE
-41 EMSGENSKSDEM
+41 EIPGESPKIDEVN
-53 ISSSDTVTDN
+53 SSSHSVADN

-102 YQLEYV
+102 YQLEYI
-108 FSKTGLASI
+108 FSKTGLAAI
-117 SSARLSQDEKKLQLA
+117 SAARLSQDEKKLQLA

-150 DDEDQELAFSDE
+150 DDKDQDLSFSDE

-170 AKALGLLGRAEGGE
+170 AKALGFLGREEGGE
-184 SPGVAESSEPVEPS
+184 SPGVAESSEHVEPS
-198 EAGPQSE
+198 EGGPLSE
-205 PEGPSVPSDS
+205 PEGPSVPS
-215 SEPPEPPALVES
+215 E
-227 AEEVPPTSSEE
+227 
-238 PETPESEVQS
+238 
-248 EPPKFEGSSEPEVPL
+248 SSEPE
-263 EPSEPEG
+263 
-270 IEESTEPPEPSEP
+270 
-283 KAQEGD
+283 
-289 LDNSRQIS
+289 
-297 AEGLK
+297 AE
-302 AEGTVSPESA
+302 
-312 AQAEEP
+312 Q
-318 GLEDEKQ
+318 
-325 KKKKSGKKKSRER
+325 
-338 ESAEGTA
+338 A

-420 VKAEAE
+420 VKADAE

-496 VVNIMHSAGFSGT
+496 VVNIMHSAGFNGT

-556 SNPQQLDLATTW
+556 SNPQQLDLATAW

>member
-1 MWNKKKISQGA
+1 MWNKKNINQGV
-12 LESENVESENV
+12 VESDEV
-23 ETESLES
+23 EAESLDFSE
-30 SGEPLLRISDE
+30 EPLLHVSDE
-41 EMSGENSKSDEM
+41 EIPGESPKIDEVN
-53 ISSSDTVTDN
+53 SSSHSVADN

-102 YQLEYV
+102 YQLEYI
-108 FSKTGLASI
+108 FSKTGLAAI
-117 SSARLSQDEKKLQLA
+117 SAARLSQDEKKLQLA

-150 DDEDQELAFSDE
+150 DDKDQDLSFSDE

-170 AKALGLLGRAEGGE
+170 AKALGFLGREEGGE
-184 SPGVAESSEPVEPS
+184 SPGVAESSEHVEPS
-198 EAGPQSE
+198 EGGPLSE
-205 PEGPSVPSDS
+205 PEGPSVPS
-215 SEPPEPPALVES
+215 E
-227 AEEVPPTSSEE
+227 
-238 PETPESEVQS
+238 
-248 EPPKFEGSSEPEVPL
+248 SSEPEGPSVPS
-263 EPSEPEG
+263 ESSEPE
-270 IEESTEPPEPSEP
+270 
-283 KAQEGD
+283 
-289 LDNSRQIS
+289 
-297 AEGLK
+297 AE
-302 AEGTVSPESA
+302 
-312 AQAEEP
+312 Q
-318 GLEDEKQ
+318 
-325 KKKKSGKKKSRER
+325 
-338 ESAEGTA
+338 A

-420 VKAEAE
+420 VKADAE
-426 INNARVENLR
+426 INNARVEDLR

>member
-1 MWNKKKISQGA
+1 MWNKKNINQGV
-12 LESENVESENV
+12 VESDEV
-23 ETESLES
+23 EAESLDFSE
-30 SGEPLLRISDE
+30 EPLLHVSDE
-41 EMSGENSKSDEM
+41 EIPGESPKIDEVN
-53 ISSSDTVTDN
+53 SSSHSVADN

-102 YQLEYV
+102 YQLEYI
-108 FSKTGLASI
+108 FSKTGLAAI
-117 SSARLSQDEKKLQLA
+117 SAARLSQDEKKLQLA

-150 DDEDQELAFSDE
+150 DDKDQDLSFSDE

-170 AKALGLLGRAEGGE
+170 AKALGFLGREEGGE
-184 SPGVAESSEPVEPS
+184 SPGVAESSEHVEPS
-198 EAGPQSE
+198 EGGPLSEPEGLSVPSESSE
-205 PEGPSVPSDS
+205 PEGPSVPS
-215 SEPPEPPALVES
+215 E
-227 AEEVPPTSSEE
+227 
-238 PETPESEVQS
+238 
-248 EPPKFEGSSEPEVPL
+248 SSEPEA
-263 EPSEPEG
+263 EP
-270 IEESTEPPEPSEP
+270 
-283 KAQEGD
+283 
-289 LDNSRQIS
+289 
-297 AEGLK
+297 
-302 AEGTVSPESA
+302 
-312 AQAEEP
+312 
-318 GLEDEKQ
+318 
-325 KKKKSGKKKSRER
+325 
-338 ESAEGTA
+338 A

-386 REHQQWLEADAKKTA
+386 REHQKWLEADAKKTA

-410 VLDNGYNQLV
+410 VLENGYNQLV
-420 VKAEAE
+420 VKADAE

-556 SNPQQLDLATTW
+556 SNPQQLDLATAW

>member
-1 MWNKKKISQGA
+1 MWNKKNINQGV
-12 LESENVESENV
+12 VESDEV
-23 ETESLES
+23 EAESLDF
-30 SGEPLLRISDE
+30 SGEPLLHVSDE
-41 EMSGENSKSDEM
+41 EIPGESPKIDEVNF
-53 ISSSDTVTDN
+53 SSHSVTDN

-102 YQLEYV
+102 YQLEYI
-108 FSKTGLASI
+108 FSKTGLAAI
-117 SSARLSQDEKKLQLA
+117 SAARLSQDEKKLQLA

-150 DDEDQELAFSDE
+150 DDKDQDLSFSDE

-170 AKALGLLGRAEGGE
+170 AKALGLLGSEEGGE
-184 SPGVAESSEPVEPS
+184 SPGVAESSEHVEPS
-198 EAGPQSE
+198 EGGPQSE
-205 PEGPSVPSDS
+205 PEGPSVPSES
-215 SEPPEPPALVES
+215 SEPKGPS
-227 AEEVPPTSSEE
+227 VPSE
-238 PETPESEVQS
+238 
-248 EPPKFEGSSEPEVPL
+248 SSEPEA
-263 EPSEPEG
+263 EP
-270 IEESTEPPEPSEP
+270 
-283 KAQEGD
+283 
-289 LDNSRQIS
+289 
-297 AEGLK
+297 
-302 AEGTVSPESA
+302 
-312 AQAEEP
+312 
-318 GLEDEKQ
+318 
-325 KKKKSGKKKSRER
+325 
-338 ESAEGTA
+338 A

-420 VKAEAE
+420 VKADAE
-426 INNARVENLR
+426 INNARVEDLR

>member
-23 ETESLES
+23 ESESLES

-53 ISSSDTVTDN
+53 ISSSDSVADN

-92 AAALEDLRKE
+92 AASLEDLRKE

-150 DDEDQELAFSDE
+150 DDEDQELSFSDE
-162 EREEAISF
+162 EREEALSF
-170 AKALGLLGRAEGGE
+170 AKALGLLGRAEGEE

-205 PEGPSVPSDS
+205 PESPSV
-215 SEPPEPPALVES
+215 
-227 AEEVPPTSSEE
+227 SSEE
-238 PETPESEVQS
+238 PESPEPEVKS
-248 EPPKFEGSSEPEVPL
+248 EPPKFEGSSEPEVPPEPL
-263 EPSEPEG
+263 ELEG
-270 IEESTEPPEPSEP
+270 IEESTEPSEPSEP

-325 KKKKSGKKKSRER
+325 KKKKSGKKESRES
-338 ESAEGTA
+338 ESADGTA

-420 VKAEAE
+420 VKADAE
-426 INNARVENLR
+426 INNARVEDLR

>member
-1 MWNKKKISQGA
+1 MWNKKNINQGV
-12 LESENVESENV
+12 VESDEV
-23 ETESLES
+23 EAESLDFSE
-30 SGEPLLRISDE
+30 EPLLHVSDE
-41 EMSGENSKSDEM
+41 EIPGESPKIDEVN
-53 ISSSDTVTDN
+53 SSSHSVADN

-102 YQLEYV
+102 YQLEYI
-108 FSKTGLASI
+108 FSKTGLAAI
-117 SSARLSQDEKKLQLA
+117 SAARLSQDEKKLQLA

-150 DDEDQELAFSDE
+150 DDKDQALSFSDE

-170 AKALGLLGRAEGGE
+170 AKALGLLGREEGGE
-184 SPGVAESSEPVEPS
+184 SPGVAESSEHVEPS
-198 EAGPQSE
+198 EGGPLSE
-205 PEGPSVPSDS
+205 PEGPSVPS
-215 SEPPEPPALVES
+215 E
-227 AEEVPPTSSEE
+227 
-238 PETPESEVQS
+238 
-248 EPPKFEGSSEPEVPL
+248 SSEPEGPSVPS
-263 EPSEPEG
+263 ESSEPE
-270 IEESTEPPEPSEP
+270 
-283 KAQEGD
+283 
-289 LDNSRQIS
+289 
-297 AEGLK
+297 AE
-302 AEGTVSPESA
+302 
-312 AQAEEP
+312 Q
-318 GLEDEKQ
+318 
-325 KKKKSGKKKSRER
+325 
-338 ESAEGTA
+338 A

-420 VKAEAE
+420 VKADAE
-426 INNARVENLR
+426 INNARVEDLR

-496 VVNIMHSAGFSGT
+496 VVNIMNSAGFSGT